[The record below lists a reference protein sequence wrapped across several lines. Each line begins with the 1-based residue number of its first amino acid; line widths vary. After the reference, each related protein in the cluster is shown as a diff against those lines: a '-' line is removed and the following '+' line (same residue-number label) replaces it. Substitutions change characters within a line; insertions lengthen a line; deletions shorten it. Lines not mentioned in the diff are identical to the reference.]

1 MQSKKNKVEVKNGK
15 GPTLACIDLGT
26 NSFHMII
33 CQAIPERD
41 HFEVIIRFKE
51 AVPFF
56 RRALSAHY
64 IDEPSMRSAI
74 GIVKDMVKKAN
85 ARGAHS
91 IVAVATS
98 AVRESKNGNEFLQ
111 RLREDLAID
120 AKMISGKEEGRL
132 IYLGVLWS
140 MPKLDGRHR
149 HWRRQ
154 LRGNRC

>member
-1 MQSKKNKVEVKNGK
+1 KDGK

-64 IDEPSMRSAI
+64 IDESAMRSAI

-85 ARGAHS
+85 ARGAAS
-91 IVAVATS
+91 VIAVATS
-98 AVRESKNGNEFLQ
+98 AVRESKNGNEFL
-111 RLREDLAID
+111 RGLREDLSID

-140 MPKLDGRHR
+140 MPELEGRFAIIDIGGGSCE
-149 HWRRQ
+149 
-154 LRGNRC
+154 LIVAD